1 MDLCAKCC
9 NIFEALKVP
18 SVLATYAL
26 PRCMEHSVF
35 GEPCRQRQRRCDF
48 DSMTRR
54 PSRGCSSRRSDVQ
67 AAKVHS
73 LLYSSFMSAMLQSM
87 CGGNLGLLIGGR
99 RRRTASR
106 MLSTGSKM
114 SYTVVDPECDAM
126 IGLRQYAPGYRHNTP
141 DVAPAE

>member
-1 MDLCAKCC
+1 VDLCAECC
-9 NIFEALKVP
+9 NILEALKVP

-35 GEPCRQRQRRCDF
+35 GEPCRQRRSDF

-67 AAKVHS
+67 AVKVHS
-73 LLYSSFMSAMLQSM
+73 LLYTSFMSAMLQSM

-99 RRRTASR
+99 RRRTAAR

-126 IGLRQYAPGYRHNTP
+126 IRLRQHAPGYRHTP
-141 DVAPAE
+141 VVAPAE